1 MEIIYLALLTIVA
14 TFVGTLTGFGSS
26 TIMLPVVIL
35 FFPLPQALLFVGII
49 HWFNDIWKII
59 LFKRGLKWRLILGF
73 GIPGIIT
80 SFLGAS
86 LAVTTSAQILSRIL
100 GGFLITYVVFLA
112 IKPTFKLA
120 QTNLTSVS
128 GGSFSGF
135 FAGIFGLGG
144 AIRGLFLS
152 AFNLPKEVYIFT
164 SGVIALIIDST
175 RIATY
180 WFAGTRLLPLLLWGL
195 LVFIPASLAGAEIA
209 KGLVDKIPQKKFRTV
224 IAIFLLIIGIKLF
237 IFPGQ

>member
-1 MEIIYLALLTIVA
+1 MEIFLIALLTIVA
-14 TFVGTLTGFGSS
+14 TFIGTLSGFGSS

-59 LFKRGLKWRLILGF
+59 LFKKGIQWKLLLGF

-86 LAVTTSAQILSRIL
+86 LAVTTSAQVLSRIL
-100 GGFLITYVVFLA
+100 GGFLITYVVFFA
-112 IKPTFKLA
+112 INPTFKLA

-128 GGSFSGF
+128 GGSLSGF

-152 AFNLPKEVYIFT
+152 AFNLPKAVYIFT
-164 SGVIALIIDST
+164 SGAIALAIDST
-175 RIATY
+175 RLTTY
-180 WFAGTRLLPLLLWGL
+180 YIGGTRLESTLLWGL
-195 LVFIPASLAGAEIA
+195 LIFIPASFVGAGIA
-209 KGLVDKIPQKKFRTV
+209 KGIVDKIPQNKFRIV
-224 IAIFLLIIGIKLF
+224 VASFLFLVGVKLLLF
-237 IFPGQ
+237 

>member
-1 MEIIYLALLTIVA
+1 MEIIYIAILTIA
-14 TFVGTLTGFGSS
+14 AAIVGTLTGFGSS
-26 TIMLPVVIL
+26 TIMLPVMIL

-59 LFKRGLKWRLILGF
+59 LFKKSVHWKLLLGF

-86 LAVTTSAQILSRIL
+86 LAITIPAQILSQIL
-100 GGFLITYVVFLA
+100 GVLLITYVLFLA

-128 GGSFSGF
+128 GGSLSGF

-152 AFNLPKEVYIFT
+152 TFDLPKSVYIFT
-164 SGVIALIIDST
+164 SGAIALVIDST
-175 RIATY
+175 RLVTY
-180 WFAGTRLLPLLLWGL
+180 YVGGVRLSPLLTSGFL
-195 LVFIPASLAGAEIA
+195 LFIPASLAGAKIA
-209 KGLVDKIPQKKFRTV
+209 KRVVDKIPQNKFRTV
-224 IAIFLLIIGIKLF
+224 IAIFLFLVGVKLLL
-237 IFPGQ
+237 FPG